1 MLPPA
6 QLFYPRQPV
15 YQSPVPQLAF
25 QFPMQQ
31 PALMPTSPY
40 LGQPGVFQPAAVLQ
54 PQPAAVPSYPVAPVP
69 IGAVAVQPQVYTPAV
84 REVPQV
90 VPAQS
95 DLFGRSVLIPSK
107 VGRFAKFFPTSGATS
122 PSAVQPQQPIASL
135 PSAVQ
140 PQGVAP
146 IVSPAATPDNLFGRS
161 ELQPSRVGRFA
172 KYFPAP
178 QAQGVVGQPVA
189 PVILPTAQPQLP
201 AAVVPRQVADDLFG
215 RSVLHPSRVS
225 RFAKYFPD
233 VAPPTTLPP
242 TLVTTPQPVYLP
254 VLQTTPQPAQQPVYQ
269 PVLQTTPQ
277 PAQQPVYQ
285 PVLQTTLQPVTPPTA
300 RPVLQTTTQ
309 SVQQPVYQPVV
320 QTTPQPAQQ
329 STSQLPSQPTTVP
342 PATTPR
348 PMNPASP
355 SPANSLG

>member
-1 MLPPA
+1 MLPLA

-25 QFPMQQ
+25 QFSMQQ
-31 PALMPTSPY
+31 PALMSTSPY

-107 VGRFAKFFPTSGATS
+107 VGRFAKFFPTPGATS

-269 PVLQTTPQ
+269 PVLQTT
-277 PAQQPVYQ
+277 
-285 PVLQTTLQPVTPPTA
+285 LQPVTPPTA

-309 SVQQPVYQPVV
+309 SVQLPVYQPVV